1 MVTHKLDLRIHP
13 YFIWHV
19 TGEVACEFFTGIKG
33 GTVSWSKGERIVS
46 PEGVVFRYEGKDKWS
61 VIGFS
66 PNTVRAYGANLQE
79 DLLAAVKRI
88 IAFAEVIN
96 NRVEVTYP

>member
-19 TGEVACEFFTGIKG
+19 TDEVACEFFTGIKG
-33 GTVSWSKGERIVS
+33 ATVDGVKGERIVS
-46 PEGVVFRYEGKDKWS
+46 PEGVVFRYEGEDQWS

-66 PNTVRAYGANLQE
+66 PNTVKAYNANLQE
-79 DLLAAVKRI
+79 DLLAVVKRI
-88 IAFAEVIN
+88 IAFAEMIN
-96 NRVEVTYP
+96 NRVEVTHP